1 MWALTGQVLFLSSIL
16 VSSRN
21 VKNPLPSFDFHESK
35 VSEESLKDDGH
46 KIGAFVLRNLG
57 ADYKKSV
64 DNFYAKAPSCL
75 RQHSELPR
83 LGNHVT
89 PASSRLSQ
97 VVTDLHFQVE
107 NLKGRGPFQTWDSFN
122 DASVAWSVSSIYSIN
137 NFCYNKLSN

>member
-1 MWALTGQVLFLSSIL
+1 M
-16 VSSRN
+16 SSRN

-35 VSEESLKDDGH
+35 FSEESLKDDGQ

-137 NFCYNKLSN
+137 NFCYNKLSNYLCRN